1 MVESRLPK
9 GAHVVKL
16 LNSPVELSQESVN
29 MNVSLVTPTILQKMM
44 KTSQSKQ
51 PCSLEE
57 AGLVML
63 VMLGLGRLFKET
75 DADNAQPWRA
85 DRGRCG
91 ERSWPISRLFLT
103 VLPAA
108 SHLQPARRR
117 AAVAVEKEKKG
128 HTRDE
133 RKQTERN
140 REEHSSSVLMM

>member
-29 MNVSLVTPTILQKMM
+29 MDVSLVTPTILQKMM

-63 VMLGLGRLFKET
+63 GMLVMLVMLGLGRLFKET
-75 DADNAQPWRA
+75 DADNAQP
-85 DRGRCG
+85 
-91 ERSWPISRLFLT
+91 
-103 VLPAA
+103 
-108 SHLQPARRR
+108 
-117 AAVAVEKEKKG
+117 
-128 HTRDE
+128 
-133 RKQTERN
+133 
-140 REEHSSSVLMM
+140 